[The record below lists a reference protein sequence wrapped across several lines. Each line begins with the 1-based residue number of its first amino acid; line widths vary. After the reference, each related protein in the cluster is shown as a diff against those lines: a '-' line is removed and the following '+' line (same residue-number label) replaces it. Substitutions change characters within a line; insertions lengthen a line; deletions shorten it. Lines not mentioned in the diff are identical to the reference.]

1 VLADYRTITDMAG
14 RTVTVPTRVS
24 RVVSISPDATI
35 IVYELNGQDKLVGM
49 ALGRIEQTVM
59 PVLEKVYPSSSE
71 IPSVGAFDQANM
83 EQILSLNP
91 DVILA
96 KPFTELDNMSESMG
110 IPAVCITQE
119 SVQELKDSYTL
130 IGQVMGK
137 EDEAASILAYFT
149 EKEQYILDRTSQIT
163 ESARLRVFI
172 TGVDPMSTI
181 GGDAYQEYLIS
192 TAGGINVA
200 SSISGF
206 GTAVSMEQIILW
218 NPDVVLVVSYC
229 KSTAG
234 DISSNAQWQSV
245 KAVKEGSVYDF
256 PTFMGPW
263 DAPGSKSIIGM
274 IWLANIL
281 YPDEI
286 GFDINQEIKDY
297 YQTVYRYEI
306 SDEEIADILKP
317 R

>member
-1 VLADYRTITDMAG
+1 
-14 RTVTVPTRVS
+14 
-24 RVVSISPDATI
+24 
-35 IVYELNGQDKLVGM
+35 
-49 ALGRIEQTVM
+49 
-59 PVLEKVYPSSSE
+59 
-71 IPSVGAFDQANM
+71 M

-137 EDEAASILAYFT
+137 EDEADSILAYFT